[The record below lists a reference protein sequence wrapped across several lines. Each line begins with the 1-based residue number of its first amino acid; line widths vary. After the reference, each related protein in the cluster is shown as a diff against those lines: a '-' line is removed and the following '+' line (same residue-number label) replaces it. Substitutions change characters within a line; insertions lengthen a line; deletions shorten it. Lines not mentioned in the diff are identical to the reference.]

1 MEEPTLEEEGI
12 IEGAD
17 ADEASYDN
25 ETDTLDE
32 EVSNKNSESDFLTKA
47 KEITGRDFKDEEDFK
62 KHYKNLSS
70 FVGKKVT
77 QKVEPKGSSDRVA
90 ELEFKVDHPEY
101 KEHFDIIKMVSKE
114 KGLSYNDAI
123 SDPMVKELVEVRQS
137 KKGESVIHSN
147 NKISSSNPNL
157 TKLKQNVSSEEG
169 LKAYLMAL
177 NEEQNGQWARLT
189 KFMDSLFK
197 TYEAIGNRE
206 DLTDIIAE

>member
-1 MEEPTLEEEGI
+1 MDDQTIEDEGI
-12 IEGAD
+12 LEGAD
-17 ADEASYDN
+17 VDETSFN
-25 ETDTLDE
+25 EDTDTSDDDG
-32 EVSNKNSESDFLTKA
+32 SNKDSESDFLQKA

-77 QKVEPKGSSDRVA
+77 PKVEPKGSSDRVA

-123 SDPMVKELVEVRQS
+123 SDPMVKEILEVRQS

-147 NKISSSNPNL
+147 NKISSSSASIN
-157 TKLKQNVSSEEG
+157 KLKANVNTEEG
-169 LKAYLMAL
+169 LTEYLKATL
-177 NEEQNGQWARLT
+177 
-189 KFMDSLFK
+189 
-197 TYEAIGNRE
+197 E
-206 DLTDIIAE
+206 D

>member
-32 EVSNKNSESDFLTKA
+32 EVSNKNSESDFLQKA

-70 FVGKKVT
+70 FVGKKT
-77 QKVEPKGSSDRVA
+77 APKVEPKGSSDRVA

-123 SDPMVKELVEVRQS
+123 SDPLVKELVEVRQS

-147 NKISSSNPNL
+147 NKISSSNPSIA
-157 TKLKQNVSSEEG
+157 KLKANVDTEDG
-169 LKAYLMAL
+169 LAQYLKATL
-177 NEEQNGQWARLT
+177 
-189 KFMDSLFK
+189 
-197 TYEAIGNRE
+197 E
-206 DLTDIIAE
+206 D